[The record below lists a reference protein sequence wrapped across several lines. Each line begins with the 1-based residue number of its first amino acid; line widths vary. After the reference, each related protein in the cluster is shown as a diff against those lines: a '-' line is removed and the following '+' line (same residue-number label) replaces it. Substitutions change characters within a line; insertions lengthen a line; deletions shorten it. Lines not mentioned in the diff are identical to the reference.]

1 METNNETQR
10 VINGIMEHFTN
21 TINEPDFLN
30 NMQKENI
37 RAYFIKHIEQSLKMV
52 ATQKAIDIK
61 NSISTLNL

>member
-1 METNNETQR
+1 
-10 VINGIMEHFTN
+10 
-21 TINEPDFLN
+21 
-30 NMQKENI
+30 MQKENI